1 MAADTMEAAVFR
13 GDGRLSIETVP
24 VPRIRRDDDVL
35 LRVLACGVCGTD
47 LHILSV
53 PPGHP
58 ATPGVVLG
66 HEYTGEVVEV
76 GPAVTHLRPGDRV
89 VVDANLK
96 CGHCLAC
103 RCGRA
108 HMCANM
114 TTLGIYLDGG
124 FAPYNVAPAA
134 ALHPIDPSVPPHLAA
149 FAEIL
154 SCVVNGA
161 RKVRMGP
168 GDTVVILGAGPAGLL
183 FTQMARAA
191 GARVV
196 VAEVSPYRQRFARE
210 CGADLVVNPAAE
222 DLVQAVMA
230 VTKGGADVV
239 IDAVGSQFAAALPLV
254 RRQGQV
260 LLFGMDATAQAPVRQ
275 VDITRNEI
283 EVRGTY
289 IADGTFPAAIRLIE
303 AGVLPLEKLITHRV
317 SVKELPAAL
326 GALRRRE
333 AIKVIV
339 EP

>member
-1 MAADTMEAAVFR
+1 MPQIVNAYMRGEGGMAADTMEAAVFR

-196 VAEVSPYRQRFARE
+196 VAEVSPYRQRCRRDFSGGHPAHRSRRAAAGKAHHPPGFRQGTAR
-210 CGADLVVNPAAE
+210 GLGRPPAPGGY
-222 DLVQAVMA
+222 QGHRRAVA
-230 VTKGGADVV
+230 ASWRLWFKRPWIKGGM
-239 IDAVGSQFAAALPLV
+239 
-254 RRQGQV
+254 RRQRHGR
-260 LLFGMDATAQAPVRQ
+260 LFEQAQEEPAKDAGGGSGSRWNNGISMQR
-275 VDITRNEI
+275 
-283 EVRGTY
+283 
-289 IADGTFPAAIRLIE
+289 RLE
-303 AGVLPLEKLITHRV
+303 A
-317 SVKELPAAL
+317 
-326 GALRRRE
+326 
-333 AIKVIV
+333 
-339 EP
+339 